1 MKDQMMFGPTF
12 FTGRVSLLG
21 NPNLP
26 EWPQVDRHIS
36 LSPSH
41 RQPMPTKTLPPDLLT
56 CVRLSDRTDSV
67 NSQQAKKKEVRA
79 TVWSSERAK
88 LPTWDAGIDRDV

>member
-1 MKDQMMFGPTF
+1 MFGPTF
-12 FTGRVSLLG
+12 FTGHVSMLG

-26 EWPQVDRHIS
+26 EWPQVDRQVS

-41 RQPMPTKTLPPDLLT
+41 RQPTPTKTLLPDLLT

-67 NSQQAKKKEVRA
+67 NSQQAKKEVRA
-79 TVWSSERAK
+79 TVWRSERAK
-88 LPTWDAGIDRDV
+88 LPTWDAAIDRDV